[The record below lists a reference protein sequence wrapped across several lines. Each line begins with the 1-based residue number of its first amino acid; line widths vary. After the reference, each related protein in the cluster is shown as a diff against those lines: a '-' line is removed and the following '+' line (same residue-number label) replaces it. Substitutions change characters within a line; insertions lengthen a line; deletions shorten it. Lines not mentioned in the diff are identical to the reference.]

1 MGYISNAYRAE
12 PPKLI
17 LIFNGWAWTPYK
29 EKYRIGLLHC
39 LCYAN
44 AYMNI
49 TVKVTTLTIFLLYNV
64 SCPSSPLRN
73 KAKNALSLAKS
84 ISPEL
89 ARAKI
94 GNFRDMQVYCL
105 KNVAFQ
111 EKKPKSCGIKQQK
124 VAE

>member
-1 MGYISNAYRAE
+1 MSQMNRAE

-39 LCYAN
+39 LCYVN
-44 AYMNI
+44 TYTNI
-49 TVKVTTLTIFLLYNV
+49 TVKATTLTTFLLYNV

-84 ISPEL
+84 ISPEM
-89 ARAKI
+89 AGTKI
-94 GNFRDMQVYCL
+94 G
-105 KNVAFQ
+105 
-111 EKKPKSCGIKQQK
+111 KKSF
-124 VAE
+124 EE